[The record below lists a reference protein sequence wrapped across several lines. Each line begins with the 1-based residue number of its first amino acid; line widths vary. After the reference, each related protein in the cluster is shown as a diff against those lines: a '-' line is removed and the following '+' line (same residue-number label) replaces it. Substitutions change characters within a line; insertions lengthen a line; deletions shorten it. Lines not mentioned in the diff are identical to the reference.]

1 MVDRE
6 TCIKDI
12 NKFIKSSQLNDLM
25 ILFVYLCELKEI
37 PNIDNVVNQVSNN
50 ISLMNVLALNI
61 LEELQIILKINK
73 VTDKYNKTILVY

>member
-12 NKFIKSSQLNDLM
+12 NKFIKSNQLNDLM

-37 PNIDNVVNQVSNN
+37 PNIDNVINQMSNN
-50 ISLMNVLALNI
+50 ISLMNVLAPNI
-61 LEELQIILKINK
+61 LEELQITLKINK

>member
-6 TCIKDI
+6 TCVKDI
-12 NKFIKSSQLNDLM
+12 NKFIKSNQLNDLM
-25 ILFVYLCELKEI
+25 TLFVYLCELKEI

-50 ISLMNVLALNI
+50 ISIMSIIASNI
-61 LEELQIILKINK
+61 LEELQITLKINK